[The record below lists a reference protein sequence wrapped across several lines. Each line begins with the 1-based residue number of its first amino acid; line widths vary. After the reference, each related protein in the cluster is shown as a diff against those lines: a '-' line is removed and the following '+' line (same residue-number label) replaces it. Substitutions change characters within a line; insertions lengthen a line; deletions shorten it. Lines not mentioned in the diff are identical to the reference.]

1 MNFCLWKWGRRHRI
15 LPYQNKM
22 CKYELQ
28 EFFWEKLNTKS
39 IFWSSASKPQGKS
52 LKKKGKIIKI
62 TLKNDRYLDVQ
73 NINKKIMNL
82 ALLFIVSWNSKDESH
97 GIIKLLSIIIP
108 IFIQQI
114 KLYFNQKTKVDKKLF
129 LFKTII
135 LSCEE
140 VDISKRRRNLN

>member
-1 MNFCLWKWGRRHRI
+1 
-15 LPYQNKM
+15 M
-22 CKYELQ
+22 CKYKLQ

-39 IFWSSASKPQGKS
+39 IFWSSASKPQGNS
-52 LKKKGKIIKI
+52 LKKKTWIIKKNKIKKI
-62 TLKNDRYLDVQ
+62 TLKNDKYLDVQ

-82 ALLFIVSWNSKDESH
+82 ALLFIVSWNSKDKSH

-108 IFIQQI
+108 IYIQQI
-114 KLYFNQKTKVDKKLF
+114 KLNFNQKTKVDKKLF

>member
-1 MNFCLWKWGRRHRI
+1 MNFK
-15 LPYQNKM
+15 N
-22 CKYELQ
+22 
-28 EFFWEKLNTKS
+28 FFEKNSIPRVFFDQVLRNLKENT
-39 IFWSSASKPQGKS
+39 
-52 LKKKGKIIKI
+52 LKKKSKIIKI

-114 KLYFNQKTKVDKKLF
+114 KLNFNQKTKVDKKLF

>member
-1 MNFCLWKWGRRHRI
+1 M
-15 LPYQNKM
+15 
-22 CKYELQ
+22 
-28 EFFWEKLNTKS
+28 
-39 IFWSSASKPQGKS
+39 
-52 LKKKGKIIKI
+52 
-62 TLKNDRYLDVQ
+62 DVQ

-114 KLYFNQKTKVDKKLF
+114 KLNFNQKTKVDKKFF

>member
-1 MNFCLWKWGRRHRI
+1 M
-15 LPYQNKM
+15 
-22 CKYELQ
+22 
-28 EFFWEKLNTKS
+28 
-39 IFWSSASKPQGKS
+39 
-52 LKKKGKIIKI
+52 
-62 TLKNDRYLDVQ
+62 DVQ

-82 ALLFIVSWNSKDESH
+82 ALLFIVSWNSKDKSH

-114 KLYFNQKTKVDKKLF
+114 KLNFNQKTKVDKKLF